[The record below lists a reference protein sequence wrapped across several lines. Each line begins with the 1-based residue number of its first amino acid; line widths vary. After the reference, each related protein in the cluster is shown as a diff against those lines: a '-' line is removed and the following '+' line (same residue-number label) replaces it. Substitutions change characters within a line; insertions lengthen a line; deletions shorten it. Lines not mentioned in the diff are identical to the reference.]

1 MHKQAVVVGV
11 ALVFKEF
18 TETFKLYAY
27 KNQDKCDLSIKV
39 HAGLV
44 MTFKLNH
51 DEFKRLITEYD
62 IIDPVNN
69 KYGAQFHSR
78 AGQYW
83 FVMKKRHFNA
93 VRITVG
99 NNGVDFNFRVDID
112 EWLDLIRTYNIQMS
126 TPQAWDDK

>member
-1 MHKQAVVVGV
+1 MLKQVVVAEV
-11 ALVFKEF
+11 VSVFKEF

-27 KNQDKCDLSIKV
+27 KNKDRCDLSIRV
-39 HAGLV
+39 NEGLV
-44 MTFKLNH
+44 MTYKLTH
-51 DEFKRLITEYD
+51 DEIKQFFNGYD
-62 IIDPVNN
+62 IIDSAND
-69 KYGAQFHSR
+69 KYGVQLSSK

-99 NNGVDFNFRVDID
+99 SNGVDFNFRVDID
-112 EWLDLIRTYNIQMS
+112 VWLDLIRTYNIQMS

>member
-1 MHKQAVVVGV
+1 MLKQAVVVGV
-11 ALVFKEF
+11 VLVFKEF

-27 KNQDKCDLSIKV
+27 KNKDRCDLSIRV
-39 HAGLV
+39 NEGLV
-44 MTFKLNH
+44 MTYKLTH
-51 DEFKRLITEYD
+51 DELKQFFDGYN
-62 IIDPVNN
+62 IIDTVND
-69 KYGAQFHSR
+69 KYGVQLTSN

-99 NNGVDFNFRVDID
+99 NNGVDFNFRVDIN
-112 EWLDLIRTYNIQMS
+112 EWLDLINAYNVQMT